1 MVPTVVMSVGLN
13 NEGHLPETRD
23 KPRYAWPWFVFG
35 AVVLAIALA
44 VAWMS
49 KEVERT
55 RRIRDAS
62 APAPQADH
70 SVPDGSRR

>member
-1 MVPTVVMSVGLN
+1 MRNENGDPPDVGK
-13 NEGHLPETRD
+13 R
-23 KPRYAWPWFVFG
+23 PRYTWPWIVLG

-62 APAPQADH
+62 APAPQTNHA
-70 SVPDGSRR
+70 VPDMPRR